1 MAHSPLEV
9 DLTGR
14 VAVVSGANRGCTS
27 NQVAGT
33 RA

>member
-9 DLTGR
+9 DF
-14 VAVVSGANRGCTS
+14 AVVAGANRGCTS
-27 NQVAGT
+27 NQVAET